1 MSFLNVWS
9 GIEPFAD
16 EVAHFLH
23 LSSRQLS
30 GGRVIVTKIRYK
42 MRDLSVRD
50 LVSEFHKGDRAGAV
64 EIVARRNK
72 CLGWQTVCACNSEI
86 VVVESCPSKN
96 SLYLGQWFQPS
107 V

>member
-9 GIEPFAD
+9 GIETFTD
-16 EVAHFLH
+16 EVEHSFNLSNRN
-23 LSSRQLS
+23 LSS
-30 GGRVIVTKIRYK
+30 GRVIVTKIRYK
-42 MRDLSVRD
+42 MRDLSVSD

-96 SLYLGQWFQPS
+96 SL
-107 V
+107 